1 MQRVIQFS
9 AVLAIIVGVAHEAKA
24 FGVGADLG
32 YSRALVSDGD
42 DSNGWGG
49 DLYIRPLP
57 LPIIDPELQLGFH
70 RFSFDGGG
78 AGGDANMTL
87 YPLLAGARLYIPVVP
102 VFVGAHVGVIGT
114 RFSTDGA
121 GNIPGISDTSWD
133 FGFNVAAGYHF
144 LDLTLVKLGI
154 ILQYYVVPADSETAP
169 DFNMFTAG
177 LDVAL
182 GF

>member
-1 MQRVIQFS
+1 MQRVIQVG
-9 AVLAIIVGVAHEAKA
+9 AVLAIMIGVTHEAKA
-24 FGVGADLG
+24 FGVGADIG
-32 YSRALVSDGD
+32 YSRALVSGGD
-42 DSNGWGG
+42 DANGWGG

-57 LPIIDPELQLGFH
+57 LPIIDPELQIGLH
-70 RFSFDGGG
+70 RFSLDTG
-78 AGGDANMTL
+78 AGDANMTI

-121 GNIPGISDTSWD
+121 GNVPGISDTSWD

-144 LDLTLVKLGI
+144 LDLTLIKLGVI
-154 ILQYYVVPADSETAP
+154 VQYYVVPADSESAP